1 MNTRPTANLP
11 AEWAPQS
18 GVLLTWP
25 HRESDWAPMLDEV
38 EPVFVE
44 LAREITR
51 CEPVLIACYDS
62 QHRAHVRQRLHGAGV
77 TGGRALLGIAPAND
91 TWARDHGPLI
101 IWRGERA
108 VLLDFRFNGWGGK
121 HPAQLDNRV
130 TARLHETGVFGTA
143 AREPVDLVLE
153 GGAIE
158 TDGQGTLLTT
168 ESCLLNRNRNPELG
182 REDIERLLREYLG
195 IDRVLWL
202 RHGHLAGDDTDG
214 HIDTL
219 ARFCDPRTIAHVAC
233 DDPNDEHFEPLQAMA
248 AELTALRTPQG
259 APYRLVPLPL
269 PRPICDAAGRRL
281 PAGHANFLIINGAV
295 LVPTYGDPAD
305 AVALQRLGRAF
316 PGRRIVG
323 VDSAPLIRQFGSL
336 HCLTMQLPAGVL
348 DPVASLEVC

>member
-1 MNTRPTANLP
+1 MNTRPSLHLP
-11 AEWAPQS
+11 PEWAPQS

-25 HRESDWAPMLDEV
+25 HTESDWAPMLDEV

-44 LAREITR
+44 LTRQIARRER
-51 CEPVLIACYDS
+51 VLIACYDS
-62 QHRAHVRQRLHGAGV
+62 QHRTHVLQRLRRAGV
-77 TGGRALLGIAPAND
+77 ARGRALLAIAPAND
-91 TWARDHGPLI
+91 AWARDHGPLTI
-101 IWRGERA
+101 RRGDRL
-108 VLLDFRFNGWGGK
+108 VLLDFQFNGWGGR
-121 HPAQLDNRV
+121 HPAQLDNRL

-153 GGAIE
+153 GGAID

-168 ESCLLNRNRNPELG
+168 ESCLLNQNRNPGLG
-182 REDIERLLREYLG
+182 REDIERQLRDHLG
-195 IDRVLWL
+195 ANRILWL

-233 DDPNDEHFEPLQAMA
+233 GDPDDEHFEPLQAMA
-248 AELTALRTPQG
+248 AELAALRTPQG
-259 APYRLVPLPL
+259 GSYRLFPLPL
-269 PRPICDAAGRRL
+269 PRRICDAAGRRL

-305 AVALQRLGRAF
+305 AVALQRLRRAF

-323 VDSAPLIRQFGSL
+323 VDSAPLIRQYGSL

-348 DPVASLEVC
+348 DPAAGVEVC